1 MKASRVVWLGVKLRK
16 EPLWGK
22 LWGKKHGRFATIN
35 ISKYEHFTSK
45 TIRTYSHLVCP
56 SWFPV
61 FSTVLSLFCRHCYSC
76 SPHTESHNV
85 WRLHELIV
93 CVFSK
98 RELGIPVVL
107 STLQWLAVLGVLY
120 LCNCSRKVSCSNR
133 PSGRGW
139 RDLWD
144 GVKGYPPLQP
154 PPPPP
159 PLPPLTH
166 HETSIFHIFP
176 DSISRF
182 PISFLLVF

>member
-1 MKASRVVWLGVKLRK
+1 MGK
-16 EPLWGK
+16 ETWSICYD
-22 LWGKKHGRFATIN
+22 KHF
-35 ISKYEHFTSK
+35 KYEHFTSK
-45 TIRTYSHLVCP
+45 IIRTYSHLVCP

-98 RELGIPVVL
+98 RELGTPVVL
-107 STLQWLAVLGVLY
+107 STLYWLAVSGLLY
-120 LCNCSRKVSCSNR
+120 LCNCSHKVSCSNR
-133 PSGRGW
+133 SSRRGW

-144 GVKGYPPLQP
+144 GVESYPLLQ
-154 PPPPP
+154 PP
-159 PLPPLTH
+159 PLPPTH
-166 HETSIFHIFP
+166 HEAFISHISP

-182 PISFLLVF
+182 PISCPSFLPSRILRRRKNIQRRK

>member
-1 MKASRVVWLGVKLRK
+1 MGK
-16 EPLWGK
+16 ETWSICYD
-22 LWGKKHGRFATIN
+22 KHF
-35 ISKYEHFTSK
+35 KYEHFTSK
-45 TIRTYSHLVCP
+45 IIRTYSHLVCP

-76 SPHTESHNV
+76 SPYTESHNV

-98 RELGIPVVL
+98 RELGTPVVL
-107 STLQWLAVLGVLY
+107 STLRWLAVLGLLY

-144 GVKGYPPLQP
+144 GVKSYSPFNHPH
-154 PPPPP
+154 P

-166 HETSIFHIFP
+166 HEVSTSRISP

-182 PISFLLVF
+182 FNFLPFLLSRILTS